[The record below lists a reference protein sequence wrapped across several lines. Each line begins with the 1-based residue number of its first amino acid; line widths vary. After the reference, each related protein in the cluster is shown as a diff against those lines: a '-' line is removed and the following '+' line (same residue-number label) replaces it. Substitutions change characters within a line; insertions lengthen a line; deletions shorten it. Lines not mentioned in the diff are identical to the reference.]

1 MESKQTTLQQTSKL
15 KLDFFP
21 PPGQPTIDPTCRSP
35 VQLNTSPESVQYFPR
50 PTADFAQ
57 CDCACK

>member
-1 MESKQTTLQQTSKL
+1 MESKQTTLQQTSNL

-21 PPGQPTIDPTCRSP
+21 LPTQPAIDPTRRSP
-35 VQLNTSPESVQYFPR
+35 VQLNTSSESVKYFPR
-50 PTADFAQ
+50 PTAHFAE